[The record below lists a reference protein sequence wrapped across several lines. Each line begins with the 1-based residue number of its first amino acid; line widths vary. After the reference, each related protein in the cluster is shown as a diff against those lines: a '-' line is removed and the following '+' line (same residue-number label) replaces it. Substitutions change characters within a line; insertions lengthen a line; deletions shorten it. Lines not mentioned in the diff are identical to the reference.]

1 MGLLPQA
8 SNLLNKKESDA
19 GTAELSEQEEVQEL
33 DEETQELVENQ
44 SSECENESESE
55 HETASYTTTALE
67 FVPDFAIEFRY
78 SLYLNYLKVLQFDLI
93 DTYSVTI
100 IVVFWALI
108 QFTGTK
114 DSLKESREGLQLDP
128 LTTEVLKKSGLN
140 NLLTNNLLSLSPGWE
155 CDINYW
161 VIILKKTLNESQTS
175 VLSILILKRTLY

>member
-93 DTYSVTI
+93 DTYSVTL

-114 DSLKESREGLQLDP
+114 GSLKESREGLDP
-128 LTTEVLKKSGLN
+128 ITTEVLKK
-140 NLLTNNLLSLSPGWE
+140 E
-155 CDINYW
+155 CF
-161 VIILKKTLNESQTS
+161 K
-175 VLSILILKRTLY
+175 